1 MKKLVRIVSSV
12 DRARL
17 GYLSTHGTGYYMLI
31 RRLIRRGTRV
41 SEVLSACRTHLGF
54 DDQGDVDCKTPVAC
68 TGARSAT
75 TSSHNSRWALL
86 KERGVNVNPCR
97 SALHPSTDEAVDVEQ
112 GEELS
117 IQQAYTP
124 DSTCFGC
131 GASSS
136 DGLHLKSYRI
146 ENGLESRVSFQRK
159 HCAFPGMVNGGIV
172 TTAFDCAGNWTAAIA
187 LMDVGCLPNPPLTV
201 VAEMF
206 VTYVEPTPPDE
217 ELYVRTEIVD
227 IVSPSDVG
235 SKSTVH
241 VSLRLVQKTPLGEKL
256 LCKGE
261 GVFKK
266 LGALRAL

>member
-1 MKKLVRIVSSV
+1 MSKV
-12 DRARL
+12 L
-17 GYLSTHGTGYYMLI
+17 G
-31 RRLIRRGTRV
+31 
-41 SEVLSACRTHLGF
+41 ACRWTETDISGSDHVTCRWTET
-54 DDQGDVDCKTPVAC
+54 DI
-68 TGARSAT
+68 TGARSAS
-75 TSSHNSRWALL
+75 TSSHNSRWGLL
-86 KERGVNVNPCR
+86 KDRGVSVNPCR
-97 SALHPSTDEAVDVEQ
+97 SALHPSAEEGIPIEE
-112 GEELS
+112 GEELP

-124 DSTCFGC
+124 SSECFGC
-131 GASSS
+131 GPSSS
-136 DGLHLKSYRI
+136 DGLHLKSHRI
-146 ENGLESRVSFQRK
+146 ENGLESTVSFQRK

-217 ELYVRTEIVD
+217 ELFVRTEVVD
-227 IVSPSDVG
+227 IISTGEIG

-241 VSLRLVQKTPLGEKL
+241 VSLKLVQKTPIGEKL